1 MVRLINGEK
10 MPAMGYIYETI
21 DRAKEIITK
30 SFREKKDKY
39 KEVFEIID
47 KI

>member
-1 MVRLINGEK
+1 MINGEK

-39 KEVFEIID
+39 EEVFEIID